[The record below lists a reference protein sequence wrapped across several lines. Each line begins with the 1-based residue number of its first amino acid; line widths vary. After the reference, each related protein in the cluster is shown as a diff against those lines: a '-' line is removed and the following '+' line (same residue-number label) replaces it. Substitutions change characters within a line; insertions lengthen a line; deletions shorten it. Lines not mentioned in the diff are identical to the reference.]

1 MPILSQE
8 HFLFLFHLFLSASL
22 WNQNY
27 SPNSGGINW
36 GSSIKCFTKISLY
49 KWLDVEFELSGLSGW
64 VPNTVPWIW
73 VWAVG
78 SPLEPRLPEAPS
90 STDVSAGPAKQ
101 TSTYGQD
108 CPLATGLGLVCNGL
122 TGWQPGKGVTCEQQ
136 EGLPIQVVRQHT
148 LEKKPKF
155 QEVLKPLGRAHEA
168 WAVPSPFLS
177 CCFHPHPPFTYIHPK
192 FLLQCRPPNPQTHHV
207 YSPLS
212 EKLLGSRETGE
223 SDKQECRQYEL
234 HQEHGEF
241 LCLHIAETQLY
252 EK

>member
-122 TGWQPGKGVTCEQQ
+122 TGGSLGKV
-136 EGLPIQVVRQHT
+136 LPVSSRKAFPYRLSGST
-148 LEKKPKF
+148 
-155 QEVLKPLGRAHEA
+155 PLRKS
-168 WAVPSPFLS
+168 PSFRRFSNL
-177 CCFHPHPPFTYIHPK
+177 
-192 FLLQCRPPNPQTHHV
+192 
-207 YSPLS
+207 
-212 EKLLGSRETGE
+212 
-223 SDKQECRQYEL
+223 
-234 HQEHGEF
+234 
-241 LCLHIAETQLY
+241 
-252 EK
+252 